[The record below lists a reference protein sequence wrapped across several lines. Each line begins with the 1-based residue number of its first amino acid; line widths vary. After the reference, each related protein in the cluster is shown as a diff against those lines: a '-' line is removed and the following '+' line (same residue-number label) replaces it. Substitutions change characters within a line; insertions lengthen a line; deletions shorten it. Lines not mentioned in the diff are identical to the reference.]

1 MDMVRE
7 KPRRR
12 SVSELLDWR
21 CVVRNKGDVNTD
33 DTCMNVPFL
42 EDYDKDPEMRRRKR
56 SGTWP

>member
-1 MDMVRE
+1 M
-7 KPRRR
+7 
-12 SVSELLDWR
+12 LDWR
-21 CVVRNKGDVNTD
+21 CVARNKGNASMD